1 VPVQVL
7 LIELSSP
14 YLGKD
19 WPLLRRPELPL
30 DFRIRRGERFAPPK
44 NVAAF
49 ATELERHFRSE
60 LAETLPSTAA
70 VAR

>member
-1 VPVQVL
+1 VQVL
-7 LIELSSP
+7 LIEFSSP

-19 WPLLRRPELPL
+19 WPLFRRPELPL
-30 DFRIRRGERFAPPK
+30 AFRIRRGERYPPPK

-49 ATELERHFRSE
+49 TAELERHFRTE
-60 LAETLPSTAA
+60 LGEKSPSTAA